1 MFHELLR
8 KRLDIAVLLYIQ
20 ITFYLISFLS
30 QYNCC
35 IVIGIDQL
43 EKTLCKTKACPNYSR
58 CKIDENGY
66 YAKCYCPFDCDIN
79 DVNSMIQMF
88 STPFNYTNSL
98 SSFKTDQPVCGTN
111 GKDYRNFCD
120 LQKESCDENN
130 EIKIAYLG
138 KCGKFLDFKTFSMKH
153 FSP

>member
-1 MFHELLR
+1 MFNELTE
-8 KRLDIAVLLYIQ
+8 KRLDSALFVFIIQ
-20 ITFYLISFLS
+20 IIFYYILLLS
-30 QYNCC
+30 PQYNCC

-88 STPFNYTNSL
+88 ATPFNYTNSL
-98 SSFKTDQPVCGTN
+98 ASFKTDQQVCGTN
-111 GKDYRNFCD
+111 GKDYKNFCA

-138 KCGKFLDFKTFSMKH
+138 KCGKYKIELF
-153 FSP
+153 

>member
-1 MFHELLR
+1 MFNELID
-8 KRLDIAVLLYIQ
+8 KRLDSAFFMLIQ
-20 ITFYLISFLS
+20 FTFFNILSFYLP

-88 STPFNYTNSL
+88 ATPFNYTNSL
-98 SSFKTDQPVCGTN
+98 ASFKTDQPVCGTN

-130 EIKIAYLG
+130 EIKIAFLG
-138 KCGKFLDFKTFSMKH
+138 KCGV
-153 FSP
+153 